1 MSIPSSS
8 GTCDEIMPIEDT
20 NHTFSSNN
28 PIQIAISHNV
38 NNRIEPTSND
48 DDDNNNNR
56 SSMAEMLSKLIIA
69 NLNSLD
75 KISKKIR
82 KYEDRIKD
90 MFEEFNKLEQEGG
103 TEDQFG
109 ELKRNIMKLKQ
120 QISSNHEDDREESDP
135 HRRQRSNKG
144 NADNTLKNQALKRR
158 FAVKEFRACYDQLD
172 EVSRICLLFFS
183 VFPENAKIK
192 KRVMMYWWIGE
203 GLMTTERLANELFNK
218 FIVKGFID
226 PVCKVGNSSLGGNIC
241 KMDPLVRSMVIKVA
255 KSINFANFD
264 DDNDDNANATPR
276 ACLTGDGLTK
286 IQDLEK
292 LNTLF
297 NVNEDI
303 LEIKTEYFSKMK
315 NVKVLYLGRWQ
326 TSVSHHIE
334 FADTKDMKK
343 NANVLDGLGNLTLL
357 RFLNLGG
364 ISRISELPESIS
376 KLTNLTIL
384 DIRAC
389 HNLEVIPDGI
399 GLLKNLTHL
408 DMSEC
413 YLLDQMPKALASLSK
428 LQVLR
433 GFLVSEG
440 KSSCTLD
447 DLRKFSRLRK
457 LSIYAV
463 VHGFPSDRDLCALH
477 QFKALTKLT
486 IVWARGSVQPTVAT
500 KKPSLPRSFT
510 SKPAELAMLPLGLI
524 KLDVQCFPWMTTPS
538 WLRACNL
545 KNLKKLCI
553 RGGQFSD
560 LGQKLDDKKAEKDK
574 WEVEVLCLKYLDDLE
589 MDWSGLQEVFP
600 KLKFLEMVNC
610 PKLIWLFPID
620 NSQVSMDS
628 DILYFRDGIH
638 ISISYND
645 INCF

>member
-1 MSIPSSS
+1 
-8 GTCDEIMPIEDT
+8 
-20 NHTFSSNN
+20 
-28 PIQIAISHNV
+28 
-38 NNRIEPTSND
+38 
-48 DDDNNNNR
+48 
-56 SSMAEMLSKLIIA
+56 
-69 NLNSLD
+69 
-75 KISKKIR
+75 
-82 KYEDRIKD
+82 
-90 MFEEFNKLEQEGG
+90 
-103 TEDQFG
+103 
-109 ELKRNIMKLKQ
+109 MKLKQ
-120 QISSNHEDDREESDP
+120 LISSNHEDDREESDP
-135 HRRQRSNKG
+135 HRRQSSNKG

-218 FIVKGFID
+218 FIVKGFIE
-226 PVCKVGNSSLGGNIC
+226 PVCKVGNSSLGVNIC
-241 KMDPLVRSMVIKVA
+241 KMDPLVRSMVIKIA
-255 KSINFANFD
+255 ESINFANFD

-276 ACLTGDGLTK
+276 ACLTGDGLTN

-297 NVNEDI
+297 NVNEAI
-303 LEIKTEYFSKMK
+303 LEIKPECFSKMK

-343 NANVLDGLGNLTLL
+343 NANVLDGSGNLTLL

-389 HNLEVIPDGI
+389 HNLEVIPYGI

-440 KSSCTLD
+440 KNSCTLD
-447 DLRKFSRLRK
+447 DLRKIPRLRK

-463 VHGFPSDRDLCALH
+463 VHGFPSDRDLCALN

-500 KKPSLPRSFT
+500 KKPSLPRAPTRSLT
-510 SKPAELAMLPLGLI
+510 SKPAELAIPGLK
-524 KLDVQCFPWMTTPS
+524 KLDVQCFPSTTTPS

-545 KNLKKLCI
+545 KNLKKLYI
-553 RGGQFSD
+553 REGQLSD
-560 LGQKLDDKKAEKDK
+560 LGQKLDDKKVDK
-574 WEVEVLCLKYLDDLE
+574 WEVE
-589 MDWSGLQEVFP
+589 
-600 KLKFLEMVNC
+600 KLSRAQPQN
-610 PKLIWLFPID
+610 IIGG
-620 NSQVSMDS
+620 
-628 DILYFRDGIH
+628 DIGIH
-638 ISISYND
+638 LVFGHNSLPLTGLKRWVDNPSSPLWGAYPHM
-645 INCF
+645 